1 MRRLLARLGPAAVAM
16 ALIGGLAAA
25 NRPGGSPPLF
35 AAGLLAGE
43 GALAPVAPADADG
56 AAWLGDSTVLRLGDG
71 RLRWLPPGAREP
83 VSAPPGDPAALEAA
97 RADAAWLAAGSVPGA
112 SPAEREAAARSLL
125 VLRQLLRPGGA
136 AIAAAQPYWAYV
148 WPRDASFTAAALAAT
163 GHRGEAVAILGF
175 LARTQLPDGGWPARS
190 TPAGAPVEDGRA
202 PQLDAT
208 GWVPWAAWLA
218 SAQGTDA
225 PVAALAWPMVAAAAR
240 LAAASLGPD
249 GLPPAGPDYWE
260 RAERRPTIGTA
271 AALLTGLRAAARL
284 GAALGHQA
292 EAADFQAAAA
302 RLAAAIPASFH
313 GPAGWR
319 RTPAGGGADA
329 ALTWLAPPF
338 APARA
343 GLAADL
349 AAARDALGSGGGV
362 VPGRPWAGRDAWTPA
377 TASFALA
384 AAGLGDRAAYRATI
398 DWLLAHRTALGAFPE
413 RVARSDGRPRSAAPL
428 GWTHGLV
435 VLAMVE
441 AADPLPVP

>member
-1 MRRLLARLGPAAVAM
+1 VRRLLARLGPAAVAM

-35 AAGLLAGE
+35 ATGLLSSDS
-43 GALAPVAPADADG
+43 ALAPVAPGAAGG
-56 AAWLGDSTVLRLGDG
+56 AAWLGDSTVLRLADG
-71 RLRWLPPGAREP
+71 RLRWLPPGEP
-83 VSAPPGDPAALEAA
+83 APVTVPADDPAALAQA
-97 RADAAWLAAGSVPGA
+97 GADQAWLAAGAVPGA
-112 SPAEREAAARSLL
+112 TPAERAAAARSLL

-175 LARTQLPDGGWPARS
+175 LARTQLPDGSWPARS
-190 TPAGAPVEDGRA
+190 TPAGAPVEDGRR
-202 PQLDAT
+202 PQLDAA

-225 PVAALAWPMVAAAAR
+225 PVAELAWPMVAAAAR
-240 LAAASLGPD
+240 LAAASLGPG

-260 RAERRPTIGTA
+260 RAERQPTIGTA

-284 GAALGHQA
+284 GRATGHQA
-292 EAADFQAAAA
+292 EAASFQAAAA

-319 RTPAGGGADA
+319 RTPTGGGPDA

-338 APARA
+338 GPGRS
-343 GLAADL
+343 GLRADL
-349 AAARDALGSGGGV
+349 AAARDALGSGGGM
-362 VPGRPWAGRDAWTPA
+362 VPGRPWAGRDPWTPA

-384 AAGLGDRAAYRATI
+384 AAGLGDRGAYRATMG
-398 DWLLAHRTALGAFPE
+398 WLLAHRTALGAFPE
-413 RVARSDGRPRSAAPL
+413 RVARTDGRPRSVAPL
-428 GWTHGLV
+428 GWTHALV
-435 VLAMVE
+435 LLAMVE
-441 AADPLPVP
+441 AAGPLPVP